1 MDFNVLTT
9 GINAC
14 VVLATTMTGLV
25 IGTPVSFSWN
35 GVKVTVGNS
44 GEEQSKTEEKQE
56 GMDDE
61 ENRGH
66 VGKTMEENEAY
77 DIPGNTPHNIKR
89 EETEKVLIKNK
100 KKKLKK
106 IRKMLN
112 WIRRR
117 KSMF

>member
-44 GEEQSKTEEKQE
+44 GGEQSKTEEVS
-56 GMDDE
+56 
-61 ENRGH
+61 N
-66 VGKTMEENEAY
+66 
-77 DIPGNTPHNIKR
+77 KR
-89 EETEKVLIKNK
+89 FKFINF
-100 KKKLKK
+100 K
-106 IRKMLN
+106 ISIVQTYRYCTNLV
-112 WIRRR
+112 
-117 KSMF
+117 SP